1 MDRAR
6 TYLRQ
11 CKVRPGNS
19 IGYLGLSIEKLGKIY
34 TDSHPEAR
42 DNDVLWFF
50 QNGAN
55 RRVKNSTKD
64 ESMISLKSLI
74 DEAIDMAKKEA
85 DTAAAA
91 TSSLAASEPEACNE
105 VPIEFFTT

>member
-64 ESMISLKSLI
+64 ESMLSLKSLI

-91 TSSLAASEPEACNE
+91 TSSLAASEACNE